1 VRAPPRLRVA
11 LQGEIGSYSDAAI
24 DQLWGR
30 TAERVPCREFEHVIS
45 RVTSGD
51 ADVGVLPIENSIVG
65 PIIAARGAL
74 AKAPE
79 LVVVGETVVDIHHC
93 LLGLSDARL
102 DLISTVLCHP
112 VAGAQCAQFFSAHPQ
127 WRVLPWYDTA
137 GAAMEV
143 ARLGDCTV
151 AAVASRRAAHCYG
164 LRIFQGGI
172 EDHPRNCTRFI
183 ALARQ
188 QFTSSAHV
196 V

>member
-24 DQLWGR
+24 DQLWGS

-65 PIIAARGAL
+65 PISAARVAL

-79 LVVVGETVVDIHHC
+79 LVVVDETIVDIHHC

-102 DLISTVLCHP
+102 DHISSVLCHP
-112 VAGAQCAQFFSAHPQ
+112 VAGAQCSLFFSAHPQ
-127 WRVLPWYDTA
+127 WHVQPWYDTA

-143 ARLGDCTV
+143 VRLGDCTV

-164 LRIFQGGI
+164 LRVVQRDI
-172 EDHPRNCTRFI
+172 EDRSDNQTRFI
-183 ALARQ
+183 AVARHQ
-188 QFTSSAHV
+188 IPHT
-196 V
+196 